1 MQTRE
6 LNSYQITH
14 KNGNVEDINA
24 ETLVQALQNMEVTEE
39 YSPVI
44 QTYLKEEGVRT
55 LVADVPAEIIFSAVV
70 AEGGGGS
77 IATPSSGKVH
87 VGDQLAFK
95 AIPAG
100 NYVFVSW
107 SLNGSVISTDADM
120 LLTMPELPT
129 GMTSAVFTATF
140 ALAPVSW
147 TTEVYPPEATGDGA
161 VSFPSSGVTPANGTV
176 SAIAVDS
183 AGYTFDHWERNG
195 QSVGTN
201 KILSTEATPLAE
213 GETAC
218 VYRAVFTAN

>member
-14 KNGNVEDINA
+14 KNGNVENINA

-44 QTYLKEEGVRT
+44 QTYLKEEGIRT

-95 AIPAG
+95 AIPAK
-100 NYVFVSW
+100 NYLFVSW
-107 SLNGSVISTDADM
+107 SLNGSVISTDAEM
-120 LLTMPELPT
+120 LLTMPELPQ
-129 GMTSAVFTATF
+129 GMTSAVFTASF
-140 ALAPVSW
+140 ALAPVNW
-147 TTEVYPPEATGDGA
+147 TTAVNPPEASGDGA
-161 VSFPSSGVTPANGTV
+161 VAFPPSGVTPANGNV

-183 AGYTFDHWERNG
+183 DNYTFDHWERNG
-195 QSVGTN
+195 QSIGTN
-201 KILSTEATPLAE
+201 KILEAEATPLAE
-213 GETAC
+213 GESTC
-218 VYRAVFTAN
+218 IYTAVFTAN

>member
-14 KNGNVEDINA
+14 KNGNVENINA
-24 ETLVQALQNMEVTEE
+24 ETLVQALQNMEVSEE

-77 IATPSSGKVH
+77 IATPSSGKIH

-95 AIPAG
+95 AIPAK

-107 SLNGSVISTDADM
+107 SLNGSVISTDAEM

-129 GMTSAVFTATF
+129 GMTSAVFTASF
-140 ALAPVSW
+140 ALAPVNW
-147 TTEVYPPEATGDGA
+147 TTAVNPPEATGDGA
-161 VSFPSSGVTPANGTV
+161 VAFPPSGVTPANGTV
-176 SAIAVDS
+176 SAIAVNS
-183 AGYTFDHWERNG
+183 ANYTFDHWERNG

-201 KILSTEATPLAE
+201 NILEAEATPLAE
-213 GETAC
+213 GESAC
-218 VYRAVFTAN
+218 IYTAVFTAN

>member
-14 KNGNVEDINA
+14 KNGNVENINA

-44 QTYLKEEGVRT
+44 QTYLKEEGIRT

-95 AIPAG
+95 AIPAK
-100 NYVFVSW
+100 NYLFVSW
-107 SLNGSVISTDADM
+107 SLNGSVISTDAEM
-120 LLTMPELPT
+120 LLTMPELPQ
-129 GMTSAVFTATF
+129 GMTSAVFTASF
-140 ALAPVSW
+140 ALAPVNW
-147 TTEVYPPEATGDGA
+147 TTTVNPPEASGDGA
-161 VSFPSSGVTPANGTV
+161 VAFPPSGVTPANGNV

-183 AGYTFDHWERNG
+183 DNYTFDHWERNG
-195 QSVGTN
+195 QSIGTN
-201 KILSTEATPLAE
+201 KILEAEATPLAE
-213 GETAC
+213 GESAC
-218 VYRAVFTAN
+218 IYTAVFTAN

>member
-14 KNGNVEDINA
+14 KNGNVENINA
-24 ETLVQALQNMEVTEE
+24 ETLVDALQNMEVTEE

-77 IATPSSGKVH
+77 IATPSSGKIH

-95 AIPAG
+95 AIPAK

-107 SLNGSVISTDADM
+107 SLNGQVISNEADM
-120 LLTMPELPT
+120 LYTMPELPA
-129 GMTSAVFTATF
+129 GMTSAVFTASF
-140 ALAPVSW
+140 ALAPVNW
-147 TTEVYPPEATGDGA
+147 TTAVNPPEATGDGA
-161 VSFPSSGVTPANGTV
+161 VAFPPSGVTPANGTV
-176 SAIAVDS
+176 SAIAVNS
-183 AGYTFDHWERNG
+183 ANYTFDHWERNG

-201 KILSTEATPLAE
+201 NILEAEATPLAE

-218 VYRAVFTAN
+218 IYTAVFIAN

>member
-14 KNGNVEDINA
+14 KNGNVENINA
-24 ETLVQALQNMEVTEE
+24 ETLVQALQNMEVSEE

-44 QTYLKEEGVRT
+44 QTYLKEEGIRT

-77 IATPSSGKVH
+77 IATPSSGKIH

-95 AIPAG
+95 AIPAK

-107 SLNGSVISTDADM
+107 SLNGSVISTDAEM
-120 LLTMPELPT
+120 LLTMPELPS
-129 GMTSAVFTATF
+129 GMTSAVFTASF
-140 ALAPVSW
+140 ALAPVNW
-147 TTEVYPPEATGDGA
+147 TTAVNPPEATGDGA
-161 VSFPSSGVTPANGTV
+161 VVFPPSGVTPANQDV

-183 AGYTFDHWERNG
+183 ANYTFDHWERNG
-195 QSVGTN
+195 QSIGTN
-201 KILSTEATPLAE
+201 KILEAEATPLAE
-213 GETAC
+213 GESAC
-218 VYRAVFTAN
+218 VYTAVFTAN

>member
-14 KNGNVEDINA
+14 KNGNVENINA
-24 ETLVQALQNMEVTEE
+24 ETLVQALQNMEVSEE

-44 QTYLKEEGVRT
+44 QTYLKEEGIRT
-55 LVADVPAEIIFSAVV
+55 LVADVPAEILFSAVV

-77 IATPSSGKVH
+77 IATPSSGKIH

-95 AIPAG
+95 AIPAR

-120 LLTMPELPT
+120 LYTMPELPT
-129 GMTSAVFTATF
+129 GMTSAVFTASF
-140 ALAPVSW
+140 ALAPVNW
-147 TTEVYPPEATGDGA
+147 TTEVNPPEATGDGA
-161 VSFPSSGVTPANGTV
+161 VAFPPSGVTPANGNV
-176 SAIAVDS
+176 SAIAVNS
-183 AGYTFDHWERNG
+183 ANYTFDHWERNG

-201 KILSTEATPLAE
+201 NILEAEATPLAE
-213 GETAC
+213 GESAC
-218 VYRAVFTAN
+218 VYTAVFTAN

>member
-14 KNGNVEDINA
+14 KNGNVENINA
-24 ETLVQALQNMEVTEE
+24 ETLVQALQNMEVSEE

-77 IATPSSGKVH
+77 IATPSSGKIH

-95 AIPAG
+95 AIPAK

-107 SLNGSVISTDADM
+107 SLNGSVISTDAEM

-129 GMTSAVFTATF
+129 GMTSAVFTASF
-140 ALAPVSW
+140 ALAPVNW
-147 TTEVYPPEATGDGA
+147 TTAVNPPEATGDGA
-161 VSFPSSGVTPANGTV
+161 VAFPPSGVTPANGNV

-195 QSVGTN
+195 QSIGTN
-201 KILSTEATPLAE
+201 KILEAEATPLAE
-213 GETAC
+213 GESAC
-218 VYRAVFTAN
+218 IYTAVFTAN

>member
-14 KNGNVEDINA
+14 KNGNVENINA
-24 ETLVQALQNMEVTEE
+24 ETLVQALQNMEVSEE

-77 IATPSSGKVH
+77 IATPSSGKIH

-95 AIPAG
+95 AIPAK

-107 SLNGSVISTDADM
+107 SLNGSVISTDAEM

-129 GMTSAVFTATF
+129 GMTSAVFTASF
-140 ALAPVSW
+140 ALAPVNW
-147 TTEVYPPEATGDGA
+147 TTAVNPPEATGDGA
-161 VSFPSSGVTPANGTV
+161 VAFPPSGVTPANGTV

-183 AGYTFDHWERNG
+183 ANYTFDHWERNG

-201 KILSTEATPLAE
+201 KILEAEATPLAE
-213 GETAC
+213 GESAC
-218 VYRAVFTAN
+218 IYTAVFTAN

>member
-1 MQTRE
+1 MRK

-14 KNGNVEDINA
+14 KNGSVENINA
-24 ETLVQALQNMEVTEE
+24 ETLVQALTNMEVSEE

-44 QTYLKEEGVRT
+44 QTFMTGEGINT
-55 LVADVPAEIIFSAVV
+55 LVADVPEEIIFSAVV
-70 AEGGGGS
+70 AENGGGS

-87 VGDQLAFK
+87 AGDQLAFK
-95 AIPAG
+95 AIPAK

-120 LLTMPELPT
+120 LLTMPELPQ
-129 GMTSAVFTATF
+129 GVTSAVFTATF
-140 ALAPVSW
+140 ALAPVQW

-183 AGYTFDHWERNG
+183 ENYTFDHWERNG
-195 QSVGTN
+195 ESVGTN
-201 KILSTEATPLAE
+201 KILSAEATPLAE

-218 VYRAVFTAN
+218 VYKAVFTAN

>member
-14 KNGNVEDINA
+14 KNGNVENINA
-24 ETLVQALQNMEVTEE
+24 ETLVQALQNMEVSEE

-44 QTYLKEEGVRT
+44 QTYLKEEGIRT
-55 LVADVPAEIIFSAVV
+55 LVADVPAEILFTAVV

-77 IATPSSGKVH
+77 IATPSSGKIH

-95 AIPAG
+95 AIPAK

-107 SLNGSVISTDADM
+107 SLNGSVISIDAEM
-120 LLTMPELPT
+120 LLTMPELPS
-129 GMTSAVFTATF
+129 GMTSAVFTASF
-140 ALAPVSW
+140 ALAPVNW
-147 TTEVYPPEATGDGA
+147 TTAVYPPEATGDGA
-161 VSFPSSGVTPANGTV
+161 VAFPPSGVTPVNGDV

-183 AGYTFDHWERNG
+183 DNYTFDHWERNG

-201 KILSTEATPLAE
+201 KILEAEATPLAE

-218 VYRAVFTAN
+218 VYTAVFTAN

>member
-14 KNGNVEDINA
+14 KNGNVENINA
-24 ETLVQALQNMEVTEE
+24 ETLVDALQNMEVSEE

-95 AIPAG
+95 AIPARD
-100 NYVFVSW
+100 YVFVSW
-107 SLNGSVISTDADM
+107 SLNGSVISTDAEM
-120 LLTMPELPT
+120 LLTMPELPQ

-140 ALAPVSW
+140 ALAPINW
-147 TTEVYPPEATGDGA
+147 TTAVNPPEATGDGA
-161 VSFPSSGVTPANGTV
+161 VAFPPSGTTPANGTV
-176 SAIAVDS
+176 SAIAVNS
-183 AGYTFDHWERNG
+183 ANYTFDHWERNG

-201 KILSTEATPLAE
+201 NILEAEATPLAE
-213 GETAC
+213 GESAC
-218 VYRAVFTAN
+218 IYTAVFTAN

>member
-14 KNGNVEDINA
+14 KNGNVENINA
-24 ETLVQALQNMEVTEE
+24 ETLVQALQNMEVSEE

-44 QTYLKEEGVRT
+44 QTYLKEEGIRT
-55 LVADVPAEIIFSAVV
+55 LVADVPAEIIFSAIV

-77 IATPSSGKVH
+77 IATPSSGKIH

-95 AIPAG
+95 AIPAK

-107 SLNGSVISTDADM
+107 SLNGQVISTEADM
-120 LLTMPELPT
+120 LYTIPELPA
-129 GMTSAVFTATF
+129 GMTSAVFTAEF
-140 ALAPVSW
+140 ALAPVNW
-147 TTEVYPPEATGDGA
+147 TTAVNPPEATGDGA
-161 VSFPSSGVTPANGTV
+161 VAFPPSGVTPANGTV
-176 SAIAVDS
+176 SAIAVNS
-183 AGYTFDHWERNG
+183 ANYTFDHWERNG

-201 KILSTEATPLAE
+201 NILEAEATPLAE

-218 VYRAVFTAN
+218 IYTAVFTAN

>member
-14 KNGNVEDINA
+14 KNGNVENINA
-24 ETLVQALQNMEVTEE
+24 ETLVQALQNMEVSEE

-44 QTYLKEEGVRT
+44 QTYLKEEDIRT

-77 IATPSSGKVH
+77 IATPSSGKIH

-95 AIPAG
+95 AIPAK

-107 SLNGSVISTDADM
+107 SLNGSVISTDAEM

-129 GMTSAVFTATF
+129 GMTSAVFTASF
-140 ALAPVSW
+140 ALAPVNW

-161 VSFPSSGVTPANGTV
+161 VAFPSSGVTPANGDV
-176 SAIAVDS
+176 SAIAVNS
-183 AGYTFDHWERNG
+183 ANYTFDHWERNG

-201 KILSTEATPLAE
+201 NILEAEATPLAE
-213 GETAC
+213 GESAR
-218 VYRAVFTAN
+218 VYKAVFRTE

>member
-14 KNGNVEDINA
+14 KNGNVENINA
-24 ETLVQALQNMEVTEE
+24 ETLVQALQNMEVSEE

-44 QTYLKEEGVRT
+44 QTYLKEEGIRT

-77 IATPSSGKVH
+77 IATPSSGKIH

-95 AIPAG
+95 AIPAR

-107 SLNGSVISTDADM
+107 SLNGQVISREADM
-120 LLTMPELPT
+120 LYTMPELPA

-140 ALAPVSW
+140 ALAPVNW
-147 TTEVYPPEATGDGA
+147 TTAVTPPEATGDGA
-161 VSFPSSGVTPANGTV
+161 VAFPPSGVTPANGNI

-195 QSVGTN
+195 QSIGTN
-201 KILSTEATPLAE
+201 KILETEATPLAE
-213 GETAC
+213 GESAC
-218 VYRAVFTAN
+218 IYTAVFTAN

>member
-14 KNGNVEDINA
+14 KNGNVENINA
-24 ETLVQALQNMEVTEE
+24 ETLVHALQNMEVSEE

-44 QTYLKEEGVRT
+44 QTYLKEEGIRT

-77 IATPSSGKVH
+77 IATPSSGKIH

-95 AIPAG
+95 AIPAR

-107 SLNGSVISTDADM
+107 SLNGSVISREADM
-120 LLTMPELPT
+120 LYTMPELPS
-129 GMTSAVFTATF
+129 GMTSAVFTAEF
-140 ALAPVSW
+140 ALAPVNW
-147 TTEVYPPEATGDGA
+147 TTAVNPPEATGDGA
-161 VSFPSSGVTPANGTV
+161 VAFPPSGVTPANGTL

-201 KILSTEATPLAE
+201 KILEAEATPLAE
-213 GETAC
+213 GESAC
-218 VYRAVFTAN
+218 IYTAVFTAN

>member
-14 KNGNVEDINA
+14 KNGNVENINA
-24 ETLVQALQNMEVTEE
+24 ETLVQALQNMEVSEV

-44 QTYLKEEGVRT
+44 QTYLKEKGVRT

-77 IATPSSGKVH
+77 IATPSSGKIH

-95 AIPAG
+95 AIPAK

-107 SLNGSVISTDADM
+107 SLNGSVISTDAEM

-129 GMTSAVFTATF
+129 GMTSAVFTASF
-140 ALAPVSW
+140 ALAPVNW
-147 TTEVYPPEATGDGA
+147 TTAVNPPEATGDGA
-161 VSFPSSGVTPANGTV
+161 VAFPPSGVTPANGDV

-183 AGYTFDHWERNG
+183 ANYTFDHWERNG

-201 KILSTEATPLAE
+201 KILEAEATPLAE
-213 GETAC
+213 GESAC
-218 VYRAVFTAN
+218 VYTAVFTAN

>member
-14 KNGNVEDINA
+14 KNGNVENINA
-24 ETLVQALQNMEVTEE
+24 ETLVQALQNMEVSEE

-55 LVADVPAEIIFSAVV
+55 LVADVPAEILFTAVV

-77 IATPSSGKVH
+77 IATPSSGKIH

-95 AIPAG
+95 AIPAK

-107 SLNGSVISTDADM
+107 SLNGSVISTDAEM
-120 LLTMPELPT
+120 LLTMPELPS
-129 GMTSAVFTATF
+129 GMTSAVFTASF
-140 ALAPVSW
+140 ALAPVNW
-147 TTEVYPPEATGDGA
+147 TTAVNPPEATGDGA
-161 VSFPSSGVTPANGTV
+161 LAFPPSGVTPANQDV

-183 AGYTFDHWERNG
+183 ANYTFDHWERNG

-201 KILSTEATPLAE
+201 KILEAEATPLAE

-218 VYRAVFTAN
+218 VYTAVFTAN